1 MSAEQSAADHRHAPT
16 VELELSALV
25 LGAGPRSRA
34 DPDHVQLLTECD
46 TVLPPILVHRRNMRV
61 VDGVHRVL
69 AARARG
75 RTTITAQWFEGDER
89 DAFLLAVQLNTIHGL
104 PLTREDRKRA
114 AVKILHSHPDMS
126 DRAIAVLAGLGGR
139 VVAGLRR
146 EHTAGVSEPRVG
158 RDGRVRP
165 ASTAAGRTVAAEVI
179 RDDPDASLREI
190 ARRAGISVG
199 TARDVRR
206 RLAEGRDPV
215 PGADAQPAVPGPV
228 GADAERAD
236 HVSVFNVLC
245 NDPSFRLNE
254 VGRLVLQQLH
264 AQLRRIEDWRDLA
277 PGVPPHGRA
286 AVAEI
291 LARCADDLLRTA
303 ETLRT
308 YDVPGVPAQVSGAQS
323 RGNVGRVLT
332 GGSDR
337 RSQVRQQSV
346 SHRGCL
352 GVQPDQSWI
361 ATSWGTLACRCPR
374 RTVTDR
380 IPLCGPECSG
390 WSGT

>member
-1 MSAEQSAADHRHAPT
+1 MSAEQSAADHRRAPT

-25 LGAGPRSRA
+25 LGDGPRSRA
-34 DPDHVQLLTECD
+34 DPDHVRVLTECD
-46 TVLPPILVHRRNMRV
+46 TVLPPILVHRHSMRV

-75 RTTITAQWFEGDER
+75 RTTITAQWFDGDER
-89 DAFLLAVQLNTIHGL
+89 DAFVLAVQLNTVHGL
-104 PLTREDRKRA
+104 PLTRDDRKRA

-126 DRAIAVLAGLGGR
+126 DRAIAVLAGLSGK
-139 VVAGLRR
+139 VVADLRR
-146 EHTAGVSEPRVG
+146 EHTGGVSEPRVG

-165 ASTAAGRTVAAEVI
+165 ASTAAGRAVAAQII
-179 RDDPDASLREI
+179 RDDPGASLREI

-215 PGADAQPAVPGPV
+215 PGADSQHAVPGPTGSDV
-228 GADAERAD
+228 KQAD
-236 HVSVFNVLC
+236 HMSVFNVLC

-264 AQLRRIEDWRDLA
+264 TQLRRIEDWRDLA

-291 LARCADDLLRTA
+291 LSRCADDLLRTA

-308 YDVPGVPAQVSGAQS
+308 YDVPGVPVQSSGNSSHAP
-323 RGNVGRVLT
+323 VGRLLT
-332 GGSDR
+332 AGADR
-337 RSQVRQQSV
+337 RPHVQHHSV
-346 SHRGCL
+346 AYRR
-352 GVQPDQSWI
+352 VP
-361 ATSWGTLACRCPR
+361 PR
-374 RTVTDR
+374 AR
-380 IPLCGPECSG
+380 
-390 WSGT
+390 